1 MVGRRRYAG
10 AGMALLL
17 AGAVLPACSSS
28 TKHANARRAPA
39 VTTTTSP
46 FGRSP
51 VGWLLTTTDP
61 SLGGAPT
68 FVGNGYLAT
77 RVPAQGTGYRTTPVE
92 TQSQVAG
99 FYAQPP
105 GTTEHRV
112 SVPTWS
118 TFGFSDGSG
127 NFGALPGP
135 GGGTWSNYRQ
145 ILDLRTGLVT
155 TSLLWTS
162 AAGRRT
168 VISV

>member
-1 MVGRRRYAG
+1 MVGRRRYAATG
-10 AGMALLL
+10 VALLL

-28 TKHANARRAPA
+28 AKHTKAGGRAPA

-46 FGRSP
+46 FGKTP
-51 VGWLLTTTDP
+51 AGWLLTTTDP

-68 FVGNGYLAT
+68 FTGNGYLAT

-112 SVPTWS
+112 SVPTW
-118 TFGFSDGSG
+118 
-127 NFGALPGP
+127 
-135 GGGTWSNYRQ
+135 
-145 ILDLRTGLVT
+145 
-155 TSLLWTS
+155 
-162 AAGRRT
+162 
-168 VISV
+168 